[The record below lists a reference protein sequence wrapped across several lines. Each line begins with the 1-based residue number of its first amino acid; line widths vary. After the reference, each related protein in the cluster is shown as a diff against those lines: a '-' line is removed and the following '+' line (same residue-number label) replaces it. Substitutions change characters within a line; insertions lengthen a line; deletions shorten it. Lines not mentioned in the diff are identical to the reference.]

1 MSRKKDIE
9 IEVTDS
15 ENESAGG
22 DSPEQEESPE
32 TNGSASETESAEQAP
47 EPTEEEKLRAR
58 VAELE
63 DKHLRT
69 IAEFENYRKRQARQ
83 YEELVRTANDRVL
96 IDLLEIVDN
105 LERALDHA
113 GKSEGND
120 GIRSGTEMILNQMKA
135 LLARYD
141 VTPVE
146 SLGHSFDPN
155 LHEALMQVDSD
166 EYEEGMVAVE
176 ITRGYKR
183 GDRVLRH
190 ARVGVSTGKAPS
202 DPE

>member
-15 ENESAGG
+15 ENETAGS
-22 DSPEQEESPE
+22 DSPEA
-32 TNGSASETESAEQAP
+32 NGSASEAGPAEQAP
-47 EPTEEEKLRAR
+47 EPTDEEKLRAR

-69 IAEFENYRKRQARQ
+69 VAEFENYRKRQARQ
-83 YEELVRTANDRVL
+83 YDELVRTANDRVL

-141 VTPVE
+141 VTPIE

-176 ITRGYKR
+176 ISRGYKR
-183 GDRVLRH
+183 GNRVLRH

-202 DPE
+202 EPE

>member
-15 ENESAGG
+15 ENETAGG

-32 TNGSASETESAEQAP
+32 TNGTASETESAEQAP
-47 EPTEEEKLRAR
+47 EQTEEEKLRAR

-83 YEELVRTANDRVL
+83 YDELVRTANDRVL
-96 IDLLEIVDN
+96 TDLLEIVDN

-135 LLARYD
+135 LLGRYD
-141 VTPVE
+141 VTPIE
-146 SLGHSFDPN
+146 SLGRSFDPN

-166 EYEEGMVAVE
+166 EYDEGTVAVE

-202 DPE
+202 EPE